1 MTKVVVLSEDDYN
14 AVLAQLNDARAVCAE
29 AMAERFT
36 ATHTYYLS
44 EIDRRLEYIQDILK
58 KKEEESF

>member
-1 MTKVVVLSEDDYN
+1 MTKVIILSEGDYN

-29 AMAERFT
+29 AMADC
-36 ATHTYYLS
+36 THTYYMS

-58 KKEEESF
+58 KEESF